1 MAEAR
6 FDDLTEQLL
15 RRRSGEKWRTYPD
28 DVLALWV
35 ADMDFVQAE
44 VIRARLAECLEIGDL
59 GYPMHP
65 APTGLP
71 EAFAERAAA
80 RWGWQVAPRRVE
92 LLTEVV
98 QGMHVALEQFSSGGD
113 GVIVQTPI
121 YPPFMGSVATM
132 QRRLLANPLLPGEGG
147 YQIDLDGLAAQAQD
161 ARILLL
167 CNPHNPTGRVF
178 RREELEA
185 VAEIAIHHDLL
196 VVSDEIHSDLIY
208 PGFEHIPFASLSE
221 EAAAHT
227 LTLTSASKAFN
238 IAGLRCALAI
248 FGSDEI
254 RKRFLEFPRHLRG
267 GLGSLG
273 IQATLTAWAEADPWL
288 DQVLVQLAAN
298 RARIADWVRSEI
310 PNARF
315 FLPEATYLAWFDLR
329 ALDLQPSPFRHF
341 LEHAKVALSDGASFG
356 PEGKGYAR
364 LNFATSPAILD
375 EALSRLSASL

>member
-1 MAEAR
+1 MADAR
-6 FDDLTEQLL
+6 FDDLTERLL

-44 VIRARLAECLEIGDL
+44 PIRQRLAEMLEVGDL

-71 EAFAERAAA
+71 EVFAERAAK
-80 RWGWQVAPRRVE
+80 RWGWQVEPRRVE

-98 QGMHVALEQFSSGGD
+98 QGMHVALEQFSSPGH
-113 GVIVQTPI
+113 GVIIQTPI
-121 YPPFMGSVATM
+121 YPPFMGSVRTLE
-132 QRRLLANPLLPGEGG
+132 RRMLANPLVPGEAG
-147 YQIDLDGLAAQAQD
+147 YQIDLDGLAAHARD

-178 RREELEA
+178 RRHELEA
-185 VAEIAIHHDLL
+185 IAEIAIRHELL
-196 VVSDEIHSDLIY
+196 VVSDEIHSDLVY

-221 EAAAHT
+221 EAAAHS

-248 FGSDEI
+248 FGSDAI

-273 IQATLTAWAEADPWL
+273 IQATLTAWQEADPWL
-288 DQVLVQLAAN
+288 EAVLAQLDAN
-298 RARIADWVRSEI
+298 RARVADWVRTEL
-310 PNARF
+310 PDAPF
-315 FLPEATYLAWFDLR
+315 FVPEATYLAWFDLR
-329 ALDLQPSPFRHF
+329 ARDLEPSPYRHF

-356 PEGKGYAR
+356 PEGRGFAR
-364 LNFATSPAILD
+364 LNFATSPALLD
-375 EALSRLSASL
+375 EALDRLTAAL